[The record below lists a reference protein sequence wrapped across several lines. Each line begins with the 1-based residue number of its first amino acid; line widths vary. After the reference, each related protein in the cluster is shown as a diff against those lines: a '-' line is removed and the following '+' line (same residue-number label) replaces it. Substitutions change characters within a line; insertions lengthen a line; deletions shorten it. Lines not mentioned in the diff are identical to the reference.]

1 MQSFGTV
8 ETDIEKPA
16 RSQPEKNLTT
26 ANCCICGGS
35 EATLVGQGKDFEYD
49 TSPDTFF
56 MVRCNS
62 CGLIYLNPRP
72 AISEFLNIYPST
84 YHSYNFSKENFG
96 IAYRVRTW
104 LEKRRLMYHCNGLPD
119 NAHILDIG
127 CGDGFHLNL
136 LRRFGKNTWS
146 LEGVD
151 LDKRAVDRAV
161 KQGLKVH
168 WATIETA
175 GLAHES
181 YDLIFMIMTIEHV
194 EKPDDVLRAAYSL
207 LKKNGSLVIVTDNT
221 DSIDFKIFKSGHW
234 GGYHFPRHWNLFNR
248 GSLSKLS
255 EKAGF
260 KVCRLKT
267 LVSPVNWVYSIHN
280 ILVDK
285 KRPKWLVNRFS
296 LKSVASLGFFT
307 IIDFVLQKFGKG
319 SILQAT
325 LEKV

>member
-1 MQSFGTV
+1 
-8 ETDIEKPA
+8 
-16 RSQPEKNLTT
+16 
-26 ANCCICGGS
+26 
-35 EATLVGQGKDFEYD
+35 
-49 TSPDTFF
+49 
-56 MVRCNS
+56 
-62 CGLIYLNPRP
+62 
-72 AISEFLNIYPST
+72 
-84 YHSYNFSKENFG
+84 
-96 IAYRVRTW
+96 
-104 LEKRRLMYHCNGLPD
+104 
-119 NAHILDIG
+119 
-127 CGDGFHLNL
+127 
-136 LRRFGKNTWS
+136 
-146 LEGVD
+146 
-151 LDKRAVDRAV
+151 
-161 KQGLKVH
+161 
-168 WATIETA
+168 
-175 GLAHES
+175 
-181 YDLIFMIMTIEHV
+181 MIMTIEHV

-207 LKKNGSLVIVTDNT
+207 LKKNGSLVIVTDNA

-248 GSLSKLS
+248 SSLSKLS